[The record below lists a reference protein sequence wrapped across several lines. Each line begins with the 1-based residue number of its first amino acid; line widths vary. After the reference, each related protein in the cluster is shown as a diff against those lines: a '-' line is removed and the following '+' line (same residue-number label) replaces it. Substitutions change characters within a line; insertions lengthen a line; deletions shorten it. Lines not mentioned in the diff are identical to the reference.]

1 MFVLS
6 STLTVFD
13 RHGNS
18 DEMPLDE
25 LFFGDD
31 SSVPRGILR
40 ALNIEAAIKEIE
52 SAATGFRVLK
62 INLIAH
68 GGYHDVWLHSLIYA
82 LTNLSRLG
90 LRRRSR

>member
-25 LFFGDD
+25 LFVCDD

-40 ALNIEAAIKEIE
+40 ALNIGAAIKEIE
-52 SAATGFRVLK
+52 STASDFRVLK
-62 INLIAH
+62 INLIAQ
-68 GGYHDVWLHSLIYA
+68 GGYHDVWLHFLIYA
-82 LTNLSRLG
+82 LANLSQLG
-90 LRRRSR
+90 LRCRSR